1 MIRILIISI
10 AALILPSISHAQ
22 IPGIEAEAVIE
33 ELMYRAQ
40 GSRDEAFQASSDL
53 TSCSAYFDVFAAHEL
68 SKLAPD
74 LDAVGGLQTMTK
86 DTAVVAT
93 LIWSQH
99 STDPSGDIEEM
110 TRSARLDE
118 LARLNALGDT
128 INIAFLQRYDVCSQ
142 MFLFS
147 QFFMGTAQ
155 DQL

>member
-1 MIRILIISI
+1 MIRALIISLS
-10 AALILPSISHAQ
+10 AILPAVSHAQ

-33 ELMYRAQ
+33 ELMYKAQ
-40 GSRDEAFQASSDL
+40 GSQDEAFQASSDL

-68 SKLAPD
+68 SKPTPD
-74 LDAVGGLQTMTK
+74 MDAAAGLQTMTK

-118 LARLNALGDT
+118 MARLNALGGP
-128 INIAFLQRYDVCSQ
+128 INVAFLQRYDVCSQ

>member
-1 MIRILIISI
+1 MIRALIISM
-10 AALILPSISHAQ
+10 AAILPAVSHAQ

-33 ELMYRAQ
+33 ELMYKAQ
-40 GSRDEAFQASSDL
+40 GSRDEAFEASSDL

-68 SKLAPD
+68 SKPTPD
-74 LDAVGGLQTMTK
+74 MDAVAGLQTMTK

-118 LARLNALGDT
+118 MARLNALGGP
-128 INIAFLQRYDVCSQ
+128 INVAFLQRYDVCSQ